1 MSISRRA
8 LYAAGEPLGDSATR
22 RETGRIVCG
31 GGGGS
36 SKSSTASTTNYNVED
51 RRLSTAEGSIGL
63 TGDGSSITA
72 IDGRQWLSSFT
83 QNTNLSD
90 SRQWNSN
97 DSRQW
102 HDNST
107 TNVTSVDPEIAKAA
121 FDFAKASDA
130 VNGDSFDRLVGMA
143 EGLFERGEN
152 MIALTQDRVAD
163 AYAAAGA
170 QVIDQAG
177 RIDQKTMIVLAGLA
191 VAGLAM
197 WGRK

>member
-22 RETGRIVCG
+22 REPGRIVCG

-90 SRQWNSN
+90 A
-97 DSRQW
+97 RQW